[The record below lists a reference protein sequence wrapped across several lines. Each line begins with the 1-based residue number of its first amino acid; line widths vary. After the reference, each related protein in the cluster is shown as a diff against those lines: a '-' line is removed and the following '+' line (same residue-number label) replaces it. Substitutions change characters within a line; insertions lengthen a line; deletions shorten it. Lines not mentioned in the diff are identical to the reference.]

1 MSQAD
6 NKAGGTDASAGV
18 APSGGEDTGA
28 AASLLASEIKR
39 RRVEAGLSQPQ
50 LARRIGYTRQYVS
63 YAERVQANL
72 PSLDIVRAIDA
83 ALDAGGALVALRGK
97 AREEQDRVRRA
108 AGRRGH
114 DETGVGGDVDR
125 REFFGTAVGA
135 ALGTADVF
143 RSPSGGVGGGDVDR
157 LVARTARLRRL
168 DNYLGGRD
176 TYRLYASEL
185 EGTMSFVRQ
194 ARCTGATRKRLV
206 GVVAEQAQLTGW
218 AAFDAGM
225 HPEAGRHYQ
234 TSLTAAR
241 EAEDPALA
249 GNALAFLAYQEV
261 TVARPN
267 VGLAESSCAVA
278 GEAVTPRVGALLSER
293 RAWTYAVAGDA
304 ANADRSLA
312 LAREQLAR
320 SDDRPEPDWVYWVDR
335 TEIDIMAGRCWAEL
349 HRPLRAVPVLESAL
363 SRFDDTQARDK
374 ALYLTWLAH
383 ALLDGHEIERA
394 ALVVT
399 ESFRLADGVGSVRPL
414 SRIRQVAHRLEQHRS
429 LPAVARMFDAI
440 GA

>member
-1 MSQAD
+1 MSDAD
-6 NKAGGTDASAGV
+6 SKARGV
-18 APSGGEDTGA
+18 AASVGVARSDGEDVGGA
-28 AASLLASEIKR
+28 AAFLASEIRR

-63 YAERVQANL
+63 YAERVRANL
-72 PSLDIVRAIDA
+72 PSLEIVRALDS
-83 ALDAGGALVALRGK
+83 ALDAGGALVALRGRAK
-97 AREEQDRVRRA
+97 EEQNRVRRA
-108 AGRRGH
+108 AGRRGQ
-114 DETGVGGDVDR
+114 DGTGVGGDVDR
-125 REFFGTAVGA
+125 REFLGA
-135 ALGTADVF
+135 AAGVALGASDVF
-143 RSPSGGVGGGDVDR
+143 RSSSGGVGGGDVER

-194 ARCTGATRKRLV
+194 ARCTEAIRKRLV

-225 HPEAGRHYQ
+225 HSEAGQHYRA
-234 TSLTAAR
+234 SLIAAR
-241 EAEDPALA
+241 EAGDPALA

-304 ANADRSLA
+304 VNADRSLA

-320 SDDRPEPDWVYWVDR
+320 SDDRPEPDWVYWVDQA
-335 TEIDIMAGRCWAEL
+335 EIDIMAGRCWAEL

-363 SRFDDTQARDK
+363 SRFDDTQGRDK

-414 SRIRQVAHRLEQHRS
+414 GRIRQVARRLEQHRS

>member
-1 MSQAD
+1 MSDDAD
-6 NKAGGTDASAGV
+6 SKARGVDASAGV
-18 APSGGEDTGA
+18 ARPDGGDVGGA
-28 AASLLASEIKR
+28 AASLASEIKR
-39 RRVEAGLSQPQ
+39 RRGEAGLSQPQ

-63 YAERVQANL
+63 YAERLQANL
-72 PSLDIVRAIDA
+72 PSLEIVRAIDS
-83 ALDAGGALVALRGK
+83 ALEAGGALVALRGRAK
-97 AREEQDRVRRA
+97 EEQNLVRRA
-108 AGRRGH
+108 VWRRGQ
-114 DETGVGGDVDR
+114 DGTDVGGDVDR
-125 REFFGTAVGA
+125 RQFLGA
-135 ALGTADVF
+135 AAGVALGASDVF
-143 RSPSGGVGGGDVDR
+143 GSSSGVGGGDVDR

-185 EGTMSFVRQ
+185 EGTISFIRQ

-225 HPEAGRHYQ
+225 HSEARQRYQ
-234 TSLTAAR
+234 TSLTMAR

-267 VGLAESSCAVA
+267 VGLAESSCAA
-278 GEAVTPRVGALLSER
+278 ADGVTPRVGALLSER

-320 SDDRPEPDWVYWVDR
+320 SDDRPEPDWVYWVDQ
-335 TEIDIMAGRCWAEL
+335 TEIDIMTGRCWAEL

-414 SRIRQVAHRLEQHRS
+414 SRIRQVARRLEQHRS
-429 LPAVARMFDAI
+429 LPAVARMFDAV